1 MREILFRGKDPETGV
16 WHEGQYI
23 HLHKTT
29 YCFSGGEERD
39 AENEIHQIVFE
50 QMTDWNLPNRHLR
63 ADVLPETVGQF
74 TGLTDKN
81 GKRIFEGD
89 ILKVQTRVY
98 IEEDNPVFGKMKALT
113 EEKRTR
119 YWVVEWGNQTCVGA
133 SWYFYGK
140 DRRFNRRAS
149 KSALWNSEA
158 EVVGNI
164 HDNPELMEGDA

>member
-1 MREILFRGKDPETGV
+1 MREILFRGK
-16 WHEGQYI
+16 
-23 HLHKTT
+23 
-29 YCFSGGEERD
+29 
-39 AENEIHQIVFE
+39 
-50 QMTDWNLPNRHLR
+50 R
-63 ADVLPETVGQF
+63 ADTGEWVEGNLVWIKNLEEQPYQCFIISQLSYLEYGEFDEMYQVFPETVGQF

-98 IEEDNPVFGKMKALT
+98 IEEDNPVFGKMKAQS

-119 YWVVEWGNQTCVGA
+119 YWVVEWVNQTCGGA

-149 KSALWNSEA
+149 KSTLWNSEA

-164 HDNPELMEGDA
+164 HDNPELREEDA

>member
-1 MREILFRGKDPETGV
+1 MNHL
-16 WHEGQYI
+16 WQEGS
-23 HLHKTT
+23 LDNTN
-29 YCFSGGEERD
+29 EEFPK
-39 AENEIHQIVFE
+39 IVRLDRWGNK
-50 QMTDWNLPNRHLR
+50 MLI
-63 ADVLPETVGQF
+63 DVAPETVGQF

-98 IEEDNPVFGKMKALT
+98 VEEDNPVFGKMKAQS

-119 YWVVEWGNQTCVGA
+119 YWVVEWGNQTCGGA

-149 KSALWNSEA
+149 KSTLWNSEA

-164 HDNPELMEGDA
+164 HDSPELMMEAEA

>member
-1 MREILFRGKDPETGV
+1 MREIIFRGKDRTGIMNHL
-16 WHEGQYI
+16 WQEGS
-23 HLHKTT
+23 LDNTN
-29 YCFSGGEERD
+29 EEFPK
-39 AENEIHQIVFE
+39 IVRLDRWGNK
-50 QMTDWNLPNRHLR
+50 MLI
-63 ADVLPETVGQF
+63 DVAPETVGQF

-98 IEEDNPVFGKMKALT
+98 VEEDNPVFGKMKAQS

-119 YWVVEWGNQTCVGA
+119 YWVVEWGNQTCGGA
-133 SWYFYGK
+133 SRYFYGK

-149 KSALWNSEA
+149 KSTLWNSEA

-164 HDNPELMEGDA
+164 HDNPELMEEDA

>member
-1 MREILFRGKDPETGV
+1 MREIIFRGKDRTGIMNHL
-16 WHEGQYI
+16 WQEGS
-23 HLHKTT
+23 LDNTN
-29 YCFSGGEERD
+29 EEFPK
-39 AENEIHQIVFE
+39 IVRLDRWGNK
-50 QMTDWNLPNRHLR
+50 MLI
-63 ADVLPETVGQF
+63 DVAPETVGQF

-98 IEEDNPVFGKMKALT
+98 IEEDNPVFGKMKAQS

-119 YWVVEWGNQTCVGA
+119 YWVVEWVNQTCGGA

-149 KSALWNSEA
+149 KSTLWNSEA

-164 HDNPELMEGDA
+164 HDNPELMEEDA

>member
-1 MREILFRGKDPETGV
+1 MREIIFRGKDRTGIMNHL
-16 WHEGQYI
+16 WQEGS
-23 HLHKTT
+23 LDNTN
-29 YCFSGGEERD
+29 EEFPK
-39 AENEIHQIVFE
+39 IVRLDRWGNK
-50 QMTDWNLPNRHLR
+50 MLI
-63 ADVLPETVGQF
+63 DVAPETVGQF

-98 IEEDNPVFGKMKALT
+98 VEEDNPVFGKMKAQS

-119 YWVVEWGNQTCVGA
+119 YWVVEWGNQTCGGA

-149 KSALWNSEA
+149 KSTLWNSEA

-164 HDNPELMEGDA
+164 HDNPELMMEAET

>member
-1 MREILFRGKDPETGV
+1 MREIIFRGKDRTGLMNHL
-16 WHEGQYI
+16 WQEGS
-23 HLHKTT
+23 LDNTN
-29 YCFSGGEERD
+29 EEFPK
-39 AENEIHQIVFE
+39 IVRLDRWGNK
-50 QMTDWNLPNRHLR
+50 MLI
-63 ADVLPETVGQF
+63 DVAPETVGQF

-98 IEEDNPVFGKMKALT
+98 VEEDNPVFGKMKAQS

-119 YWVVEWGNQTCVGA
+119 YWVVEWGNQTCGGA

-149 KSALWNSEA
+149 KSTLWNSEA

-164 HDNPELMEGDA
+164 HDSPELMEEDA

>member
-1 MREILFRGKDPETGV
+1 MREIIFRGKDRTGIMNHL
-16 WHEGQYI
+16 WQEGS
-23 HLHKTT
+23 LDNTN
-29 YCFSGGEERD
+29 EEFPK
-39 AENEIHQIVFE
+39 IVRLDRWGNK
-50 QMTDWNLPNRHLR
+50 MLI
-63 ADVLPETVGQF
+63 DVAPETVGQF

-98 IEEDNPVFGKMKALT
+98 IEEDNPVFGKMKAQS

-119 YWVVEWGNQTCVGA
+119 YWVVEWGNQTCGGA

-149 KSALWNSEA
+149 KSTLWNSEA

-164 HDNPELMEGDA
+164 HDNPELMEEDI

>member
-1 MREILFRGKDPETGV
+1 MREIIFRGKDRTGIMNHL
-16 WHEGQYI
+16 WQEGS
-23 HLHKTT
+23 LDNTN
-29 YCFSGGEERD
+29 EEFPK
-39 AENEIHQIVFE
+39 IVRLDRWGNK
-50 QMTDWNLPNRHLR
+50 MLI
-63 ADVLPETVGQF
+63 DVAPETVGQF

-98 IEEDNPVFGKMKALT
+98 IEEDNPVFGKMKAQS
-113 EEKRTR
+113 EEKKTR
-119 YWVVEWGNQTCVGA
+119 YWVVEWGNQTCGGA

-149 KSALWNSEA
+149 KSTLWNSEA

-164 HDNPELMEGDA
+164 HDNPELMEEDA